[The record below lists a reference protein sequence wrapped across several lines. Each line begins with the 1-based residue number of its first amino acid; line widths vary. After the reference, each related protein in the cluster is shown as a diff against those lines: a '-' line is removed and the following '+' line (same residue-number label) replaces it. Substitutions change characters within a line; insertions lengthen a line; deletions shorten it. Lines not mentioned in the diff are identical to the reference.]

1 MTLQLPTATTNG
13 TNSETLESFLESL
26 GYSEFLPVLR
36 ALNVNSLEQLNR
48 TSEDILTNAG
58 IPLGPRKKMLSE
70 CAKIRIK
77 EMLATKKDDI
87 YFEHG
92 FPSGS
97 EARKM
102 FGHGTA
108 F

>member
-1 MTLQLPTATTNG
+1 MAGTVSEMSLEVFLDGLGFSEYLPT
-13 TNSETLESFLESL
+13 
-26 GYSEFLPVLR
+26 LR
-36 ALNVNSLEQLNR
+36 HLNINALEQLNR
-48 TSEDILTNAG
+48 ASEETLSGAG
-58 IPLGPRKKMLSE
+58 IPLGPRKRMLAE